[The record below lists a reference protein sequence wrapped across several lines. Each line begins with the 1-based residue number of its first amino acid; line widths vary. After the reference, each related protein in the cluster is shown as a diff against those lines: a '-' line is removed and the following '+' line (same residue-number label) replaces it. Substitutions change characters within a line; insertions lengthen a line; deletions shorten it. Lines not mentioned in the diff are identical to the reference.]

1 MRGNPIAT
9 SPRPSKTGTLQ
20 FAVGSEGD
28 ACKVSDGLGAG
39 VGDGVG
45 VGVGVGV
52 GEIEIVG
59 LGVGVGVGSVLVDL
73 TLCHTSFLFFF
84 THLNCTPL
92 AVTVFPIFGH
102 LSPVFTAP
110 NVGAEIRVEM
120 RTITSS
126 PRLIR

>member
-28 ACKVSDGLGAG
+28 AGKVSDGLGAG

-45 VGVGVGV
+45 VGVG
-52 GEIEIVG
+52 EIEIVG
-59 LGVGVGVGSVLVDL
+59 LGVGVGAGVGTVLLDL

-92 AVTVFPIFGH
+92 AVIVFPIFGH
-102 LSPVFTAP
+102 LSPAFTAA
-110 NVGAEIRVEM
+110 NVGAEIRAEI

-126 PRLIR
+126 PRFIR

>member
-28 ACKVSDGLGAG
+28 AGKVSDGLGAG
-39 VGDGVG
+39 VDDG

-59 LGVGVGVGSVLVDL
+59 LGVAWELESVLCWL
-73 TLCHTSFLFFF
+73 T
-84 THLNCTPL
+84 
-92 AVTVFPIFGH
+92 
-102 LSPVFTAP
+102 
-110 NVGAEIRVEM
+110 
-120 RTITSS
+120 
-126 PRLIR
+126 

>member
-20 FAVGSEGD
+20 FAVASEGD
-28 ACKVSDGLGAG
+28 AGKVSDG
-39 VGDGVG
+39 VGDE

-59 LGVGVGVGSVLVDL
+59 LGVGVGVGVGTVLVDL

-102 LSPVFTAP
+102 LSPVFTAA
-110 NVGAEIRVEM
+110 NVGAEIRAEM

-126 PRLIR
+126 PRFIR